1 MKPFPYLF
9 VYKLCLQ
16 NGGDYLKKRFL
27 VFSLISLLFLGACS
41 VLEDV
46 NNTVT
51 YVNEA
56 TDYVNEVSTFINEA
70 PTLAEQ
76 AVTDEQARAD
86 LETML
91 TEMQDD
97 MVTFNSLEP
106 PEMATDLHQQIV
118 DYNQQAED
126 GINLYLDNIENGQ
139 LDSALLENSELFQTL
154 QNVTNTIDQIKQL
167 GQ

>member
-1 MKPFPYLF
+1 M
-9 VYKLCLQ
+9 
-16 NGGDYLKKRFL
+16 KKRFL
-27 VFSLISLLFLGACS
+27 VFSLVGMLFLGACS
-41 VLEDV
+41 ILEDV
-46 NNTVT
+46 NNTLT

-97 MVTFNSLEP
+97 MAAFNSLQP
-106 PEMATDLHQQIV
+106 PEVAADLHQQIV
-118 DYNQQAED
+118 DNNQKAEE

-139 LDSALLENSELFQTL
+139 IDPALFENSEVFQTL
-154 QNVTNTIDQIKQL
+154 QNVTNTIDQLQQL
-167 GQ
+167 GE

>member
-1 MKPFPYLF
+1 M
-9 VYKLCLQ
+9 
-16 NGGDYLKKRFL
+16 KKRFL
-27 VFSLISLLFLGACS
+27 AFSLIGLLFLGACS
-41 VLEDV
+41 VLDDV
-46 NNTVT
+46 NNTLT

-97 MVTFNSLEP
+97 MVTFNELQP
-106 PEMATDLHQQIV
+106 PGMAEDLHQQIV
-118 DYNQQAED
+118 DHNQQAEA
-126 GINLYLDNIENGQ
+126 GISLLLDNIENGQ
-139 LDSALLENSELFQTL
+139 IDPALFENSEVFQTL
-154 QNVTNTIDQIKQL
+154 QNVTNTIDQIQQL
-167 GQ
+167 GE